1 MPVVTSG
8 NSSITFS
15 QGKSFRSL
23 AQQKKIFVDFE
34 AEFNK
39 DVTSAQIGFSG
50 YTTGNGDL
58 DDLYNPLSL
67 TKFSF
72 DFSGRKV
79 FDPDKQFV
87 FSYSPD
93 ASIRLQATINPTG
106 YDYYLDGIGI
116 ASNMAKDD
124 FVISDF
130 YVDVTGNSNARLK
143 IKNFIVDGDVKHAF
157 STTSPA
163 LISYDKPD
171 IPIAISGSSVK
182 KYDEASNV
190 FLDTVEP
197 YYSSI
202 FKTKTNGVRW
212 GTPTGV
218 GFKSDSIED
227 YSSLL
232 SGLHG
237 TGIQYSGVIYNDETA
252 SDEVLEENFN
262 IILNSNHGAYSI
274 PTSTVDSNEGF
285 SVENV
290 LIAEYIVGSET
301 ASLAENKIS
310 SDLYKAY
317 IPKADDLSSPPSPI
331 DAPNQNDTRVLP
343 ATQKIH
349 LSNPEGYL
357 LDFQVEQIGANKGGI
372 ATGIHIDEI
381 ATNEYNVVYRIIAMD
396 PDRQFSDPL
405 KNYKFPLSYAFISG
419 DGNEGQYK
427 PLKGVT
433 FGNSNKMYTSPI
445 DNIEYT
451 LSRDGDFSF
460 YEGVAG
466 EALPITRGKE
476 GDELYGEQI
485 LFTGAA
491 GATGLGILGATTPQ
505 VYDTYGSSK
514 EQAIAPQEIANILIT
529 DVGENI
535 DAFSPLIVGDLQ
547 GDSTAKD
554 LLYKGVHPK
563 VTGAAVLYNTTG
575 YTKSVYDWALFSGDI
590 NEWGTSQLWIDTDA
604 KKEHPKKVDLVG
616 DQFSRRASYQDS
628 FTHTYL
634 TNGEPLNFRLKNKFY
649 ADTDESKIKLV
660 FSGIPT
666 GDNIVVKALNKDGVE
681 ENIYLGAVRVPED
694 SRLKDHTVYAMTDE
708 TKVIEVEVTGGA
720 SMGAAGQFILQ
731 DHTRIKENISLQVSG
746 DSLDYFTEYPNY
758 YNANVIGNTIPWDPA
773 YVDPDFIP
781 RRIEPREEAT
791 T

>member
-8 NSSITFS
+8 DSSITFS

-58 DDLYNPLSL
+58 DNLYNPLSL

-143 IKNFIVDGDVKHAF
+143 IKNFIVDGDIKHSF

-171 IPIAISGSSVK
+171 IPIEISGSSVK
-182 KYDEASNV
+182 KYNEVSNT

-212 GTPTGV
+212 STPTGV

-237 TGIQYSGVIYNDETA
+237 TGIQYTGVIYNDETA

-290 LIAEYIVGSET
+290 LIAEYIVSSEA

-331 DAPNQNDTRVLP
+331 NAPDQNDTRPLP

-357 LDFQVEQIGANKGGI
+357 LDFQVEQIGADKGGI

-381 ATNEYNVVYRIIAMD
+381 ATNEYSMVYRIIPMD

-433 FGNSNKMYTSPI
+433 FGDSDNMYTSPI
-445 DNIEYT
+445 DNTEYT
-451 LSRDGDFSF
+451 LSRKGDFSF
-460 YEGVAG
+460 YEGVVG
-466 EALPITRGKE
+466 ETLPITRGKE

-491 GATGLGILGATTPQ
+491 GATGLGILGATTSA
-505 VYDTYGSSK
+505 VYDTYGSSTI
-514 EQAIAPQEIANILIT
+514 QNINTDEIANILIT

-535 DAFSPLIVGDLQ
+535 DVFSPLIVGDLQ
-547 GDSTAKD
+547 GNSAAKS
-554 LLYKGVHPK
+554 LYEGVHPK

-590 NEWGTSQLWIDTDA
+590 NEKGTRQPWIDTDA
-604 KKEHPKKVDLVG
+604 KKEHPKEVDG
-616 DQFSRRASYQDS
+616 TKASYLNS
-628 FTHTYL
+628 FTNTYL
-634 TNGEPLNFRLKNKFY
+634 TNGESLNFRLKNKFY
-649 ADTDESKIKLV
+649 ADTNESKIKLV
-660 FSGIPT
+660 FSGVPT

-694 SRLKDHTVYAMTDE
+694 SQLKDHTVYAMGDE

-720 SMGAAGQFILQ
+720 SIGADGQFILQ

-758 YNANVIGNTIPWDPA
+758 YNASIIGNTIPWDPA
-773 YVDPDFIP
+773 YVDNSFIP
-781 RRIEPREEAT
+781 RRVEVK
-791 T
+791 

>member
-182 KYDEASNV
+182 KYDEASNA

-212 GTPTGV
+212 STPTGV
-218 GFKSDSIED
+218 GFKSDSIEN

-237 TGIQYSGVIYNDETA
+237 TGIQYSGVIYNDEIA

-262 IILNSNHGAYSI
+262 IILNSNHGSYSI
-274 PTSTVDSNEGF
+274 PTSTVDSNDVYFVEG
-285 SVENV
+285 
-290 LIAEYIVGSET
+290 LHIADYIVSSEA
-301 ASLAENKIS
+301 ASLRENKIS

-357 LDFQVEQIGANKGGI
+357 LDFQVEQIGADKGGI
-372 ATGIHIDEI
+372 AAGIHIDEI
-381 ATNEYNVVYRIIAMD
+381 ATNEYSMVYRIIPMD

-433 FGNSNKMYTSPI
+433 FGNSNNMYTSPI

-466 EALPITRGKE
+466 ETLPITRGKE

-505 VYDTYGSSK
+505 VYDTYGSSTK
-514 EQAIAPQEIANILIT
+514 QNISPDAIANILIT

-547 GDSTAKD
+547 GDSAAKS
-554 LLYKGVHPK
+554 LYEGVHPK

-590 NEWGTSQLWIDTDA
+590 NEKEASQLWIDTDA
-604 KKEHPKKVDLVG
+604 KKEHPKKVDLAG

-694 SRLKDHTVYAMTDE
+694 SQLKDHDENYFMIDE

-720 SMGAAGQFILQ
+720 SMGADGQFILQ

-773 YVDPDFIP
+773 CVDPDFIP
-781 RRIEPREEAT
+781 RRIDPRGEVII
-791 T
+791 

>member
-8 NSSITFS
+8 DSSITFS

-93 ASIRLQATINPTG
+93 ASIRLQATINPTS

-116 ASNMAKDD
+116 ASNMTKDN

-130 YVDVTGNSNARLK
+130 YVDVTGNANARLK

-171 IPIAISGSSVK
+171 IPIVISGSSVK
-182 KYDEASNV
+182 MYDEVSNT

-197 YYSSI
+197 YYSSV

-212 GTPTGV
+212 SAPTGV

-237 TGIQYSGVIYNDETA
+237 TGIQYSGVIYNDEIA

-274 PTSTVDSNEGF
+274 PTSVVDFDETFGGSHPIATYTVN
-285 SVENV
+285 
-290 LIAEYIVGSET
+290 SEA

-331 DAPNQNDTRVLP
+331 NAPDQNDTRLLP

-372 ATGIHIDEI
+372 ATEIHIDEI
-381 ATNEYNVVYRIIAMD
+381 ATNEYNVVYRIIPMD
-396 PDRQFSDPL
+396 PDRQFSDPY
-405 KNYKFPLSYAFISG
+405 KYYKFPFSYAFISG

-433 FGNSNKMYTSPI
+433 FGNSNNEYTSSI
-445 DNIEYT
+445 DNAPHT
-451 LSRDGDFSF
+451 LSREGKFQFIDGNIG
-460 YEGVAG
+460 EGF
-466 EALPITRGKE
+466 PITRGNVAA
-476 GDELYGEQI
+476 GDPLAGFEI
-485 LFTGAA
+485 IFTGAA
-491 GATGLGILGATTPQ
+491 GATGIGVLGTSTPT

-514 EQAIAPQEIANILIT
+514 EQSIAPDQIANILIT
-529 DVGENI
+529 DAGENI
-535 DAFSPLIVGDLQ
+535 DALSPLMVGDLQ
-547 GDSTAKD
+547 GDIAAKS
-554 LLYKGVHPK
+554 LYEGIHPK

-590 NEWGTSQLWIDTDA
+590 NEKGTSQLWIDTDA
-604 KKEHPKKVDLVG
+604 KKEHPKEVNGTK
-616 DQFSRRASYQDS
+616 ASYLNS
-628 FTHTYL
+628 FTNTYL

-666 GDNIVVKALNKDGVE
+666 GDNIVVKALNKEGVE
-681 ENIYLGAVRVPED
+681 KNIYLGAVRVPED
-694 SRLKDHTVYAMTDE
+694 SRLKNHTVYAMSDE

-720 SMGAAGQFILQ
+720 SIGAGGQFILQ

-758 YNANVIGNTIPWDPA
+758 YNANFIGNTIPWDPE
-773 YVDPDFIP
+773 YVDSNFTP
-781 RRIEPREEAT
+781 RRIK
-791 T
+791 